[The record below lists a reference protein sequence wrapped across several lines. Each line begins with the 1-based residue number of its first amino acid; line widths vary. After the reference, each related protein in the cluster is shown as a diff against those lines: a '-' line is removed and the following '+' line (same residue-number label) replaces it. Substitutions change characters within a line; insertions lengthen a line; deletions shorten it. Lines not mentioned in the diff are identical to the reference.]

1 MCEMYNIISVCDLMS
16 VVTVVFSFV
25 IYNDVFIPQLYTK
38 APRLQRNIELYLKN
52 KKKNDNK

>member
-1 MCEMYNIISVCDLMS
+1 MA
-16 VVTVVFSFV
+16 VVTVLSFV

-52 KKKNDNK
+52 KNDNV